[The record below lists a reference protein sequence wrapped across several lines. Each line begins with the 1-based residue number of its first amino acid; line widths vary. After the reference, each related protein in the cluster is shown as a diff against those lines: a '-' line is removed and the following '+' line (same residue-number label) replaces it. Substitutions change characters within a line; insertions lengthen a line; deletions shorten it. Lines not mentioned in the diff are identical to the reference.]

1 MEMLDWK
8 STMTKMKTSLEGFAL
23 EGFDSAFE
31 PAEGLVDELEGSSID
46 SHVV

>member
-8 STMTKMKTSLEGFAL
+8 STMTKMKTSLER
-23 EGFDSAFE
+23 FDSAFE
-31 PAEGLVDELEGSSID
+31 PAEGLIDELEGSSID

>member
-8 STMTKMKTSLEGFAL
+8 STMTKMKTSLEGF
-23 EGFDSAFE
+23 DSAFE
-31 PAEGLVDELEGSSID
+31 PAEGLVNELEGSSID